1 MNRKFF
7 VTRERKYSIRGF
19 IDVRTGLELLPNTGL
34 ELYPKI
40 TFEEQMKI
48 RKAVSEEDYSVLTT
62 SNIVEIVDE
71 RRWLLHK
78 IKMGIVEGVE
88 VIL

>member
-1 MNRKFF
+1 MTRKFF
-7 VTRERKYSIRGF
+7 VTRERKYTIRGF
-19 IDVRTGLELLPNTGL
+19 IDVRTGLELFPR
-34 ELYPKI
+34 I

-48 RKAVSEEDYSVLTT
+48 RKAVSEEDYSVLTI